1 MAEATIIQILDA
13 RDKRVKKQH
22 NILEKYKCPIVSFTM
37 NIAGPEK
44 ISPLIERGFYEGINL
59 LKQALDTDS
68 ILFESV
74 STDITGC
81 EAMFSV
87 KTDAPNLK
95 KTCTLIE
102 ENSSLGR
109 LFDMDVIDTDGKKL
123 ERKSVRGCIVCG
135 APGRE
140 CAAGRLH
147 SVEELQKT
155 TSKILKNY
163 FLDHDKKLISELAEK
178 SLLEEVY
185 TTPKP
190 GLVDCRNSGSHK
202 DMDINT
208 FIKSA
213 DALSNYFGEC
223 FYLGVNTSDTSPE
236 DTFSSINKIGIEA
249 EELMYSV
256 TGGIN
261 THKGVIYSMG
271 ILCAAIG
278 RLWRPELPFSDIYQI
293 CSESAKIARKQIHK
307 DFKDNDLTT
316 AGKRIYKNTGI
327 TGIRGEVL
335 SEFASVIKIALPCY
349 RQLLGKNFDAGRAGA
364 ITLLN
369 LIATVKDTNLYNRGG
384 VKGAEF
390 AMETAKE
397 FLKKNPEPETKQI
410 EALDDAFIERN
421 LSPGGCADLLALTYF
436 LYSIETNHL

>member
-1 MAEATIIQILDA
+1 M
-13 RDKRVKKQH
+13 
-22 NILEKYKCPIVSFTM
+22 
-37 NIAGPEK
+37 
-44 ISPLIERGFYEGINL
+44 
-59 LKQALDTDS
+59 
-68 ILFESV
+68 
-74 STDITGC
+74 
-81 EAMFSV
+81 
-87 KTDAPNLK
+87 
-95 KTCTLIE
+95 
-102 ENSSLGR
+102 
-109 LFDMDVIDTDGKKL
+109 
-123 ERKSVRGCIVCG
+123 
-135 APGRE
+135 
-140 CAAGRLH
+140 
-147 SVEELQKT
+147 
-155 TSKILKNY
+155 
-163 FLDHDKKLISELAEK
+163 
-178 SLLEEVY
+178 Y

-223 FYLGVNTSDTSPE
+223 FYHGVNTSDTSPE
-236 DTFSSINKIGIEA
+236 DTFPSINKIGIEA

-293 CSESAKIARKQIHK
+293 CSESAKIAREQIHK

-364 ITLLN
+364 I
-369 LIATVKDTNLYNRGG
+369 ATR
-384 VKGAEF
+384 E
-390 AMETAKE
+390 
-397 FLKKNPEPETKQI
+397 
-410 EALDDAFIERN
+410 
-421 LSPGGCADLLALTYF
+421 LTHKRYG
-436 LYSIETNHL
+436 